1 MRAVVQALQ
10 GEQAVLGQAVGDEC
24 SGKVVCGMEGGGGGL
39 YSNGAG
45 CCRLCTYI
53 WGFAFVPPDPSLA
66 DARGRFAEGKSLSST
81 LPSSGP
87 PEHLAV
93 RMRPVILPSVCP
105 HVPEQW

>member
-10 GEQAVLGQAVGDEC
+10 GEQAVLGRAVGDEC
-24 SGKVVCGMEGGGGGL
+24 SGKVVCGMEGGGV

>member
-10 GEQAVLGQAVGDEC
+10 GEQAVLGRAVGDEC
-24 SGKVVCGMEGGGGGL
+24 SGKVVCGMEGGGGVQQRG
-39 YSNGAG
+39 
-45 CCRLCTYI
+45 RLLQAMHLH